1 MFICVLF
8 LFVPLTMNL
17 DENCVTPPAI
27 IADILADTRHI
38 GFAMASDL
46 LTGNLLRTL
55 AATKPNGRF
64 LELGTGTGCGTAW
77 LLEGMDSTSTLLT
90 VENDR
95 RAADVARKYLGH
107 DKRLSFYVGDGG
119 EFLTEIQEQAG
130 SFDLIFADTWPGK
143 YTHLNEALNLL
154 QVGGI
159 YLIDDMLPQPNWPAD
174 HPPKVAWLIET
185 LGNRSD
191 LRLSVMEWST
201 GLILAVK
208 Q

>member
-1 MFICVLF
+1 MINE
-8 LFVPLTMNL
+8 TRI
-17 DENCVTPPAI
+17 TPPSV
-27 IADILADTRHI
+27 LAKLLQETSEL

-55 AATKPNGRF
+55 ASTKPGGKF

-77 LLEGMDSTSTLLT
+77 FLDGMDADSTLMT

-95 RAADVARKYLGH
+95 QAMSIAQRHLSH
-107 DKRLSFYVGDGG
+107 DPRLVFYMGDGG
-119 EFLTEIQEQAG
+119 EFLNSIQNQAG

-143 YTHLNEALNLL
+143 YTHLDEALNLL
-154 QVGGI
+154 KPGGI

-174 HPPKVAWLIET
+174 HPPKVEKLIET
-185 LGNRSD
+185 LEKRHD
-191 LRLSVMEWST
+191 LRLTIMQWST

-208 Q
+208 I